1 MALKTRS
8 PTAHKPGKPTRQKG
22 VSAVVFVDERFE
34 QTLSPPAPE
43 QNVDPEM
50 AIGEQLRELRQI
62 KNLTL
67 KEVAT
72 TVGISVG
79 YLSQLERNQ
88 SRLPIGVLKK
98 ISDVLG
104 VHMNW
109 FFQQAAD
116 GDPIE
121 RDVVVR
127 ADKRRKMSF
136 TGLGITE
143 ELLSPNLAGPLEL
156 LLSTLQP
163 GADSENYSHDGAEA
177 GVVMSGTLELWVS
190 GRHFVLQAGDSFSF
204 KSAEEH
210 RCANTGKVPTQVLW
224 VITPPHY

>member
-1 MALKTRS
+1 MDQLAE
-8 PTAHKPGKPTRQKG
+8 
-22 VSAVVFVDERFE
+22 VN
-34 QTLSPPAPE
+34 PE
-43 QNVDPEM
+43 I
-50 AIGEQLRELRQI
+50 AIGEQLRELRLI
-62 KNLTL
+62 KGLTL
-67 KEVAT
+67 KEVAQ

-79 YLSQLERNQ
+79 YLSQIERNQ

-109 FFQQAAD
+109 FFQNAHA
-116 GDPIE
+116 GDPAE

-127 ADKRRKMSF
+127 STNRRKMSF

-143 ELLSPNLAGPLEL
+143 ELLSPNLSGPLEL
-156 LLSTLQP
+156 LVSTLQP

-177 GVVMSGTLELWVS
+177 GYVMEGRLDLWVS
-190 GRHFVLQAGDSFSF
+190 GRHFVLEAGDSFSF
-204 KSAEEH
+204 KSTDEH
-210 RCANTGKVPTQVLW
+210 RCANIGTTPTKVLW